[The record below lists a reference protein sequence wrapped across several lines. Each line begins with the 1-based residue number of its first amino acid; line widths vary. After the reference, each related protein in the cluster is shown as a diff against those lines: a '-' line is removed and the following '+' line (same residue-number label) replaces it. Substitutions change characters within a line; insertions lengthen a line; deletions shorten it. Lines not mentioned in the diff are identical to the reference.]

1 MRTYLASRAYVF
13 VLLFCC
19 TVISGS
25 LPIQAQAADGPRVDV
40 LMGPD
45 ASRLDQY
52 AAQQLCHY
60 LHELFGVNTEP
71 ARRSSAD
78 AQLALI
84 IGGPANNPAAVRAL
98 VGAAWPEISDQG
110 IVLKPVQLNGKP
122 ALIVG
127 GDSDRATLWAVYEL
141 VERWGVRFLTDRDVF
156 PETRPTVAADGRGLP
171 LPQTQVVLEPKLPI
185 RQWRVINDFACGPE
199 SWGIADYRRVL
210 DQLAKLKFNR
220 IYVSIYAWQPF
231 LDLRHGGIQRKEAW
245 LWYDFHYPL
254 TVDMPGR
261 SLFDNRAEFWN
272 PDLPVGATY
281 RKFADAGQRHVNA
294 IMNHAKSRG
303 FEVAMVANVAEFP
316 REFAP
321 LLKDYRKIYPS
332 LGNLTV
338 TPGPDQPMDDPA
350 LLDLAAAVVKTT
362 INTYPQVDVIVPQ
375 VPEIA
380 RWTEQYQRAWDN
392 LDAKY
397 HLSDKFD
404 VENLIQAAHNR
415 RGYAAGPERAVAEV
429 KANIAALS
437 VIDRLFSERKVLADT
452 KRPDATVSFSSM
464 AEEVLPLLPHVLPA
478 GSETLNLLDY
488 TPERIVARPDAF
500 RGVRNDRVRHTVIF
514 TLHDDNVGVLP
525 QLNADSLA
533 KLVGHM
539 KEHGWSGFMTRYWMI
554 SDHDPCLAYLS
565 RAAWHDGVTLEDVYR
580 DQVTTV
586 CGAAAVP
593 DMLTLFAELQDVTRH
608 LNAHGLGLTF
618 PIPGM
623 IAKHLSPGTLSKEL
637 VRDREGYRRTLA
649 AANRALEKSSERGAS
664 YVQYWIGRLEF
675 GIGYIDCIEAARKLA
690 NAKSRLELARE
701 KADPAEVADR
711 RREAVERANEALHMS
726 VEMLNS
732 LASVSRNQSDRGAI
746 AVMNQYVYR
755 PLRQQV
761 RQLQS
766 P

>member
-1 MRTYLASRAYVF
+1 MRMYLASRAYLF

-98 VGAAWPEISDQG
+98 DGAAWPEISDQG

-141 VERWGVRFLTDRDVF
+141 VERWGVRFLTDRDVL

-254 TVDMPGR
+254 TADMPGR

-272 PDLPVGATY
+272 PDLPLGATY

-332 LGNLTV
+332 MGHSIGSISDGAVRSPFRNTHLGY
-338 TPGPDQPMDDPA
+338 PGNSGD
-350 LLDLAAAVVKTT
+350 
-362 INTYPQVDVIVPQ
+362 
-375 VPEIA
+375 A
-380 RWTEQYQRAWDN
+380 RIEEWEC
-392 LDAKY
+392 
-397 HLSDKFD
+397 LS
-404 VENLIQAAHNR
+404 
-415 RGYAAGPERAVAEV
+415 
-429 KANIAALS
+429 
-437 VIDRLFSERKVLADT
+437 FSERHATRYLTRNGLSSKDDKVL
-452 KRPDATVSFSSM
+452 
-464 AEEVLPLLPHVLPA
+464 
-478 GSETLNLLDY
+478 
-488 TPERIVARPDAF
+488 
-500 RGVRNDRVRHTVIF
+500 
-514 TLHDDNVGVLP
+514 
-525 QLNADSLA
+525 
-533 KLVGHM
+533 
-539 KEHGWSGFMTRYWMI
+539 
-554 SDHDPCLAYLS
+554 
-565 RAAWHDGVTLEDVYR
+565 
-580 DQVTTV
+580 
-586 CGAAAVP
+586 
-593 DMLTLFAELQDVTRH
+593 
-608 LNAHGLGLTF
+608 
-618 PIPGM
+618 
-623 IAKHLSPGTLSKEL
+623 
-637 VRDREGYRRTLA
+637 
-649 AANRALEKSSERGAS
+649 KSSQRLIA
-664 YVQYWIGRLEF
+664 GR
-675 GIGYIDCIEAARKLA
+675 D
-690 NAKSRLELARE
+690 
-701 KADPAEVADR
+701 
-711 RREAVERANEALHMS
+711 H
-726 VEMLNS
+726 
-732 LASVSRNQSDRGAI
+732 
-746 AVMNQYVYR
+746 
-755 PLRQQV
+755 PLV
-761 RQLQS
+761 QLQS
-766 P
+766 VPHCFGIRRPGGTSGVCAGRRQHTAGGQQFFLDQDKQLHILQ